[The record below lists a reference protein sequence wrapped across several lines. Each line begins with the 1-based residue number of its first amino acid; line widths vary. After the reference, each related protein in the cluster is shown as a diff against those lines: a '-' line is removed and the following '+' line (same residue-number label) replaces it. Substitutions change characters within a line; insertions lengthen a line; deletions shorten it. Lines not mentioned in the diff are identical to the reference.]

1 MKKESV
7 AFINRIKET
16 VLSVEPKAKII
27 LYGSRAKGTARSDS
41 DWDVLILLAYQKIT
55 LEIEKKVVDPLYE
68 LEFETGEVISPMVYA
83 EQEWNTKYS
92 ITPFYANV
100 NKEGIPL
107 GRITSSIFDFDENS
121 VLPLVE
127 PSKRLI
133 RDIESLLGSGKMS
146 HNSRHP
152 SFLLP
157 GRMAA
162 LWLRNWKAPSAL
174 RASVRFPRLLRHNG

>member
-1 MKKESV
+1 MKKETV

-41 DWDVLILLAYQKIT
+41 DWDILILLAHQKIT
-55 LEIEKKVVDPLYE
+55 REIEKQVVDPLYE

-107 GRITSSIFDFDENS
+107 
-121 VLPLVE
+121 
-127 PSKRLI
+127 
-133 RDIESLLGSGKMS
+133 
-146 HNSRHP
+146 
-152 SFLLP
+152 
-157 GRMAA
+157 
-162 LWLRNWKAPSAL
+162 
-174 RASVRFPRLLRHNG
+174 

>member
-1 MKKESV
+1 MNAILRELELNSADEKEEGSTEATTEEKTEEATSAIKKLKAENAAMKKESV
-7 AFINRIKET
+7 AFINRIKEK
-16 VLSVEPKAKII
+16 VLSVEPQAKII

-92 ITPFYANV
+92 VTPFYANV

-107 GRITSSIFDFDENS
+107 
-121 VLPLVE
+121 
-127 PSKRLI
+127 
-133 RDIESLLGSGKMS
+133 
-146 HNSRHP
+146 
-152 SFLLP
+152 
-157 GRMAA
+157 
-162 LWLRNWKAPSAL
+162 
-174 RASVRFPRLLRHNG
+174 

>member
-1 MKKESV
+1 MKKESIV
-7 AFINRIKET
+7 FINRIKET

-41 DWDVLILLAYQKIT
+41 DWDLLILLSYQKIT

-107 GRITSSIFDFDENS
+107 
-121 VLPLVE
+121 
-127 PSKRLI
+127 
-133 RDIESLLGSGKMS
+133 
-146 HNSRHP
+146 
-152 SFLLP
+152 
-157 GRMAA
+157 
-162 LWLRNWKAPSAL
+162 
-174 RASVRFPRLLRHNG
+174 

>member
-1 MKKESV
+1 MERKTV
-7 AFINRIKET
+7 TFINRIKET

-68 LEFETGEVISPMVYA
+68 LELETGEVISPMVYA

-92 ITPFYANV
+92 ITPFYSNV

-107 GRITSSIFDFDENS
+107 
-121 VLPLVE
+121 
-127 PSKRLI
+127 
-133 RDIESLLGSGKMS
+133 
-146 HNSRHP
+146 
-152 SFLLP
+152 
-157 GRMAA
+157 
-162 LWLRNWKAPSAL
+162 
-174 RASVRFPRLLRHNG
+174 

>member
-1 MKKESV
+1 MKKESIV
-7 AFINRIKET
+7 FINRIKET

-41 DWDVLILLAYQKIT
+41 DWDLLILLSYQKIT

-92 ITPFYANV
+92 VTPFYANV

-107 GRITSSIFDFDENS
+107 
-121 VLPLVE
+121 
-127 PSKRLI
+127 
-133 RDIESLLGSGKMS
+133 
-146 HNSRHP
+146 
-152 SFLLP
+152 
-157 GRMAA
+157 
-162 LWLRNWKAPSAL
+162 
-174 RASVRFPRLLRHNG
+174 

>member
-1 MKKESV
+1 MKKETV
-7 AFINRIKET
+7 AFIDRIKET

-92 ITPFYANV
+92 VTPFYANV

-107 GRITSSIFDFDENS
+107 
-121 VLPLVE
+121 
-127 PSKRLI
+127 
-133 RDIESLLGSGKMS
+133 
-146 HNSRHP
+146 
-152 SFLLP
+152 
-157 GRMAA
+157 
-162 LWLRNWKAPSAL
+162 
-174 RASVRFPRLLRHNG
+174 